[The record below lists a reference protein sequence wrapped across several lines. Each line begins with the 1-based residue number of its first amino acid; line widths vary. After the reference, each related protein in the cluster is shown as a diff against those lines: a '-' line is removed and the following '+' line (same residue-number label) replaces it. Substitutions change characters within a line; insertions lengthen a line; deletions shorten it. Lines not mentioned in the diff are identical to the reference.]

1 MRLGYF
7 SPLTRGEGGRA
18 RRRFARGL
26 ARSAAGGIEERDG
39 GTETSALV
47 GCAREARFG
56 GGDGL
61 AARVEASE
69 AGAGLGERGVESV
82 FAVHGE
88 VVPRAEQRARGGV
101 GSTAECAHE
110 RGM

>member
-18 RRRFARGL
+18 RRRFARG
-26 ARSAAGGIEERDG
+26 AAGGIEERDG
-39 GTETSALV
+39 GAEASVLV

-56 GGDGL
+56 GGNGF
-61 AARVEASE
+61 ASRVETN
-69 AGAGLGERGVESV
+69 GAGPDERVDGV

-88 VVPRAEQRARGGV
+88 VVPRGERSARGGA

-110 RGM
+110 RGR

>member
-18 RRRFARGL
+18 RCARG
-26 ARSAAGGIEERDG
+26 AAGGIEERDG

-61 AARVEASE
+61 SARVEASE

-82 FAVHGE
+82 FAVHAR
-88 VVPRAEQRARGGV
+88 VVPRGERNARGDA